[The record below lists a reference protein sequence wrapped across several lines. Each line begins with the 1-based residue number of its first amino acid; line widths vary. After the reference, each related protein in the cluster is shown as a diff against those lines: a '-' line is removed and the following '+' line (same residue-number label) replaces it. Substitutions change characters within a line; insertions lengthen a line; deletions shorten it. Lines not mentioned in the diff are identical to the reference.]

1 LQNEKNRCGTG
12 FSLFENRFQTEST
25 GWPEQC
31 QQTVTPCHPGDASRP
46 VPRLSPPRKPFQ
58 QHPRSW
64 ALHQRFLNFRACS
77 SSGRLG
83 FSLRYINTREVPGMN
98 DFRCGDGP
106 TGRWRRRARSE
117 RARPKIGGSQQTDL
131 SALDGSVGTEQGSR
145 RAPRIQIGPLD
156 KEMGTG
162 LAPSLPPVV
171 PKSGRAAIG
180 GSLQAFPDLLRPFPG
195 PSRPVL
201 EWKPAGLCPS
211 PHGQRQSVRPVRPKR
226 PPRSSQDSPTQPGL
240 SSWAWWL
247 RQSSSLGEGIHL
259 RWPYPCPDL
268 VGKGGCVTPRDPGWK
283 AGMTAEGFG

>member
-1 LQNEKNRCGTG
+1 M
-12 FSLFENRFQTEST
+12 
-25 GWPEQC
+25 
-31 QQTVTPCHPGDASRP
+31 
-46 VPRLSPPRKPFQ
+46 PRLSPPRKPFQ

-201 EWKPAGLCPS
+201 EVEAGGSLSVAAWAPTEAERPSGAPQASPKILSGFPHPTRPFILGLVAASVVVPRRRYPPAVAVPVPGS
-211 PHGQRQSVRPVRPKR
+211 RWEGRVRYAT
-226 PPRSSQDSPTQPGL
+226 RSGMEGRDDS
-240 SSWAWWL
+240 
-247 RQSSSLGEGIHL
+247 
-259 RWPYPCPDL
+259 
-268 VGKGGCVTPRDPGWK
+268 
-283 AGMTAEGFG
+283 

>member
-1 LQNEKNRCGTG
+1 M
-12 FSLFENRFQTEST
+12 
-25 GWPEQC
+25 
-31 QQTVTPCHPGDASRP
+31 
-46 VPRLSPPRKPFQ
+46 PRLSPPRKPFQ

-180 GSLQAFPDLLRPFPG
+180 GSLQAFPDLLRPFQGPSQALPG
-195 PSRPVL
+195 PSLSGSRRV
-201 EWKPAGLCPS
+201 
-211 PHGQRQSVRPVRPKR
+211 SVRRRMGPHRGRASVRCAPSVPQDPLR
-226 PPRSSQDSPTQPGL
+226 IPPPNPAFHPGL
-240 SSWAWWL
+240 
-247 RQSSSLGEGIHL
+247 
-259 RWPYPCPDL
+259 
-268 VGKGGCVTPRDPGWK
+268 GGCVSRRPSEKVSACGGRTRARISLGRAGALRHEIRDGRPG
-283 AGMTAEGFG
+283 